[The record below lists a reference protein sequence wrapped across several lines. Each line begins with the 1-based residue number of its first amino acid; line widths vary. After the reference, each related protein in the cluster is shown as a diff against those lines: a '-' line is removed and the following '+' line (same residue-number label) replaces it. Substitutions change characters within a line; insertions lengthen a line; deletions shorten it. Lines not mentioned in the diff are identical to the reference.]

1 MKKIIFRKFLYD
13 CLIFFTIA
21 LLSSSIIVWVFQ
33 AVNYLDLVIDDG
45 RNYSV
50 YWYFTLLNFPKIV
63 SKIYPFAFFFSFSYV
78 ISKYELNNELIIF
91 WNFGVN
97 KMNFINFFFII
108 SIILLF
114 IQISLTAFAVP
125 SSQNLA
131 RSLVRVSDYNFVDNF
146 VKVKKFNASVHKLTI
161 YTEDKDSEGNYNN
174 IYIKKKIDDD
184 DFQIIY
190 AKKGIFKKNQK
201 EPVLELFNGENTSLS
216 NGKLTNFSFSKSE
229 FNLNPYSTNTILV
242 KKTQEHKTIEL
253 IRCAIILFSKD
264 IKKVEIIKEQVRN
277 CTFKNQ
283 DNILAELHKRLGIP
297 LYLPALMLTTL
308 LLIINSKEKINFSKL
323 RIITFLIGFFII
335 IFSESTLRFINDSI
349 KFNIF
354 IILIPVISII
364 IFYFYFL
371 IKLKTKI
378 IK

>member
-50 YWYFTLLNFPKIV
+50 YWYYTLLNFPKIL

-78 ISKYELNNELIIF
+78 IAKYELNNELIIF

-146 VKVKKFNASVHKLTI
+146 IKIKKFNASVHELTI

-174 IYIKKKIDDD
+174 IYIKKKNNND

-201 EPVLELFNGENTSLS
+201 DPVLELFDGENTSLS

-242 KKTQEHKTIEL
+242 KKTQEHKTNEL
-253 IRCAIILFSKD
+253 IRCAISLINKD
-264 IKKVEIIKEQVRN
+264 IKNIKIIKEKVRN
-277 CTFKNQ
+277 CEFKNL

-297 LYLPALMLTTL
+297 LYLPALMLTAL
-308 LLIINSKEKINFSKL
+308 LLIINSKEKINFSKFRL
-323 RIITFLIGFFII
+323 ITFLIGFFII
-335 IFSESTLRFINDSI
+335 ILSESTLRFIDDSI

-354 IILIPVISII
+354 IVSIPVISII
-364 IFYFYFL
+364 MFYFYFL
-371 IKLKTKI
+371 IKLKTKLV
-378 IK
+378 K